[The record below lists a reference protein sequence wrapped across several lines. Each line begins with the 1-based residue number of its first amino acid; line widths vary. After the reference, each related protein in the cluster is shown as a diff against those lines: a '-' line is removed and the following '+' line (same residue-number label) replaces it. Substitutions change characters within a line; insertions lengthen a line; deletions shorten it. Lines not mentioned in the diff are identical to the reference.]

1 MNMAKWTFALI
12 VSLILSAL
20 VSNPFAS
27 AFSIRYDSSVRA
39 SLDKLPQPS
48 KPIALYTDAIGLQQ
62 QSDGIDGR
70 IAMLHAGNEQALLD
84 IRKRIKLIDAAK
96 LSRLDA
102 QVKQAKQRYQ
112 PLFDDYR
119 EANRQL
125 TAAKYIPSKEI
136 KAVLR
141 LKADLMKPAVQLAR
155 QDIRAKE
162 AALKEAKESTAKIVK
177 RIKDTLEGASSAK
190 AKMQAEK
197 AVAAIP
203 AKHLSSAWSA
213 VGKSLKRADSKGVTE
228 ALSDLN
234 SLFKQIIARKQ
245 KIQALEVQI
254 GAIVTKANSLVPNNS

>member
-1 MNMAKWTFALI
+1 MNTAKWTSALI

-20 VSNPFAS
+20 AANPIAS

-39 SLDKLPQPS
+39 SLNKLPQPS

-62 QSDGIDGR
+62 QLDGIDGR
-70 IAMLHAGNEQALLD
+70 IAKLHAENEQALLGV
-84 IRKRIKLIDAAK
+84 RQRIKLIDAGK

-102 QVKQAKQRYQ
+102 QAKQAKQRYQ

-119 EANRQL
+119 AANQQL
-125 TAAKYIPSKEI
+125 TAAKYIPGKEI

-162 AALKEAKESTAKIVK
+162 AALKEAKEATAKTVK
-177 RIKDTLEGASSAK
+177 KIKDVLGGISSSK
-190 AKMQAEK
+190 AKIQAEK
-197 AVAAIP
+197 AAAAIP

-213 VGKSLKRADSKGVTE
+213 AGKSLKKADSKGVTE

-234 SLFKQIIARKQ
+234 SLFKQTIARKQ
-245 KIQALEVQI
+245 AIQALEVQI
-254 GAIVTKANSLVPNNS
+254 GGIIAKANSLIPA